1 VIIDKGMLVRFVATV
16 IVVGAVGYFAMYT
29 LWPPQPVSRLETP
42 PDTTVPVGGIPTQTE
57 DDYFA
62 EHRIERDRER
72 SARLEL
78 LKNMMNNPNLDA
90 TARAKAQMEIIN
102 ASTRREQEKQIER
115 LIMAQG
121 FADAVVVFGEGN
133 AVAVVRAA
141 SLTEGEALAIA
152 ETICNIS
159 GLHLRNV
166 RVRFRK

>member
-16 IVVGAVGYFAMYT
+16 IVVGAVGYFTMYT
-29 LWPPQPVSRLETP
+29 LWPPQPVSRLEPLETA
-42 PDTTVPVGGIPTQTE
+42 VPVSGTPIE
-57 DDYFA
+57 AKSDYFS
-62 EHRIERDRER
+62 EHRLVRDRER

-78 LKNMMNNPNLDA
+78 LKGLMNNPNIDVA
-90 TARAKAQMEIIN
+90 ARARAQMDIITLS
-102 ASTRREQEKQIER
+102 ARREQERQIER
-115 LIMAQG
+115 LIVAQG

-141 SLTEGEALAIA
+141 SLTEGEALTIA
-152 ETICNIS
+152 ETVCHIS